1 MEQERSFRDR
11 GEAGRRPA
19 AALSDRAGRDD
30 ILVLGLPRGGVLVA
44 SEVAR
49 ALAAPLDV
57 FLVRRLGVPGH
68 GELAMGAIASGG
80 VRILNEEVIR
90 MFGLTEQ
97 SIAEVAAQEQR
108 ELERRE
114 RVYRKD
120 RPTLE
125 VGGRTVILVDDGL
138 ATGSTMNAAVLAVR
152 AQHPRELIV
161 AVPVGTRESCEAL
174 RGQVDEVVCLSTPE
188 SFGAVSDWYDDF
200 TQTTDEEVLELLA
213 GATAP

>member
-11 GEAGRRPA
+11 GEAGRRLA
-19 AALSDRAGRDD
+19 AALSGRAGRDD

>member
-11 GEAGRRPA
+11 GEAGRRLA